1 MMKKLE
7 DWFAYPSFRP
17 GQEQMLL
24 KTVESACKGG
34 VLLIDAPTGSGKSS
48 VISALLSERN
58 DRKIIIAVRTIS
70 QLTTYIRELE
80 LIRKKQPGLKFS
92 YLVGK
97 GSICPLGGTG
107 DIYRKCE
114 AVKAFSTALIRERAE
129 RGSLDPSRDKQIIDQ
144 IRKNDPD
151 HPLLCSFFIKSKT
164 AILSDKGGGI
174 RLIPS
179 ESCKKLSYRATTS
192 PIDPEKIK
200 DVCNGLCPY
209 EVMSQASI
217 QSDVLICNYHHIMD
231 EQIREQLYLNLQS
244 EPSSIM
250 LLIDEAH
257 NCGDVMQDIM
267 SVSLDHR
274 ALEQADHDIAS
285 LKKEIKNL
293 NAIRHLIPR
302 ITRFLDGLKRST
314 EAEDWFDPSLFSRI
328 VLRESFYTTMEEVV
342 DDFMD
347 LSESIK
353 EANSK
358 RGDYRTSGIER
369 LSTFLY
375 RLHNSGTNPAFLT
388 LFKKDNDSIY
398 LEIRNIDPSPA
409 LSSLVK
415 EHFCSILIS
424 GTLTPLSSYLQLF
437 FRALPTDYQVS
448 TFQLPNHF
456 SKDNRLILTA
466 KDITSAFSE
475 RQSDANIR
483 RIVKY
488 IRNFCILSGNL
499 GVWLPSYQML
509 EIILREVE
517 MHISDREVF
526 VEPRD
531 SSEAGYLLS
540 RFMNLPKTG
549 KKGILFAVC
558 GGKFSEGLDYRGEML
573 TGALVVGLPLAPW
586 NQVRQ
591 MIVDYYIRQYGEEG
605 KFLAYTLPA
614 LNKVLQALGRVLRTP
629 EDRGVLIMG
638 EKRFL
643 DPTIRERLPHWIQD
657 EIIEVNS
664 EEIRNLIEEWN

>member
-1 MMKKLE
+1 MNKLE
-7 DWFAYPSFRP
+7 DWFAYSSFRP

-24 KTVESACKGG
+24 KAADTAQKGG

-48 VISALLSERN
+48 VISALLSERSE
-58 DRKIIIAVRTIS
+58 RKIIVTVRTIS
-70 QLTTYIRELE
+70 QLTTYIRELD
-80 LIRKKQPGLKFS
+80 LIRKKQPDLKFS

-97 GSICPLGGTG
+97 GSMCPLGGTG
-107 DIYRKCE
+107 DVYRKCE
-114 AVKAFSTALIRERAE
+114 AVKAFSSSLIKERAE
-129 RGSLDPSRDKQIIDQ
+129 HGSMDPSRDKIIIDQ

-151 HPLLCSFFIKSKT
+151 LPMLCSYFIKSK
-164 AILSDKGGGI
+164 AAALSDKGGGV

-179 ESCKKLSYRATTS
+179 ETCKKLSTRAIHN
-192 PIDPEKIK
+192 PINPDILKEI
-200 DVCNGLCPY
+200 CNGLCPY
-209 EVMSQASI
+209 EVMSQASL
-217 QSDVLICNYHHIMD
+217 QADVLICNYHHIMD
-231 EQIREQLYLNLQS
+231 EQIREQLYLGLQA
-244 EPSSIM
+244 EPDGIM

-257 NCGDVMQDIM
+257 NCGDVMQDIN

-285 LKKEIKNL
+285 LKKEVKNL
-293 NAIRHLIPR
+293 NAIRHLIPQ

-314 EAEDWFDPSLFSRI
+314 ETEDWFDPALFSKI
-328 VLRESFYTTMEEVV
+328 ILRESFYSSMEEVV

-369 LSTFLY
+369 LSAFLY
-375 RLHNSGTNPAFLT
+375 RLNNSGTNPAFLT
-388 LFKKDNDSIY
+388 LFHKDTESIF
-398 LEIRNIDPSPA
+398 LEVRNIDPSPA
-409 LSSLVK
+409 LSSLVR

-424 GTLTPLSSYLQLF
+424 GTLTPLSSYKQLF
-437 FRALPTDYQVS
+437 FRALPTDYPVT

-456 SKDNRLILTA
+456 PKENRMVITA
-466 KDITSAFSE
+466 TDITSAYSE
-475 RQSDANIR
+475 RQSNENIK
-483 RIVKY
+483 RITSY
-488 IRNFCILSGNL
+488 IKTYCKLQGNL

-517 MHISDREVF
+517 SSITDREVF

-531 SSEAGYLLS
+531 TNEAGYLLS
-540 RFMNLPKTG
+540 RFMDLPKSG

-558 GGKFSEGLDYRGEML
+558 GGKFSEGLDYRGDML
-573 TGALVVGLPLAPW
+573 TGALVIGLPLAPW
-586 NQVRQ
+586 NQVRH

-605 KFLAYTLPA
+605 KFIAYTLPA

-629 EDRGVLIMG
+629 EDKGVLIMG
-638 EKRFL
+638 EKRFTDL
-643 DPTIRERLPHWIQD
+643 SIKERLPAWIQQ
-657 EIIEVNS
+657 ELKEVDLKDFTLTLK
-664 EEIRNLIEEWN
+664 RWK